1 LDDFSR
7 MLAGKPQTAKYVSS
21 KLFRWIVGDDASDG
35 DLAPML
41 DAWNA
46 TGGEIRSVLRA
57 LFTSD
62 AFMPERAA
70 NAHIK
75 NPAAWT
81 VGAVRGL
88 EADITGEQID
98 QMLQMQGMRL
108 FYPPSVGGWPNGPA
122 WISPSNQVLR
132 FNLAGGMVM
141 KSGSLSGKADD
152 AWIGELADRL
162 GGIPIADD
170 VRGKLTALGNIPDG
184 RRAVAQVILAGPGFQ
199 AR

>member
-1 LDDFSR
+1 
-7 MLAGKPQTAKYVSS
+7 
-21 KLFRWIVGDDASDG
+21 
-35 DLAPML
+35 ML
-41 DAWNA
+41 DAWN
-46 TGGEIRSVLRA
+46 TSGGEIRSVLRA

-62 AFMPERAA
+62 AFTPERATS
-70 NAHIK
+70 AHIK

-81 VGAVRGL
+81 IGAIRGL
-88 EADITGEQID
+88 EADFTGDQIVL
-98 QMLQMQGMRL
+98 MLQAQGMRL
-108 FYPPSVGGWPNGPA
+108 FYPPNVGGWPNGPA

-141 KSGSLSGKADD
+141 KSGNLTGAADD
-152 AWIGELADRL
+152 AWVGQLADML

-170 VRGKLTALGNIPDG
+170 VRGKLTALGNVPNG